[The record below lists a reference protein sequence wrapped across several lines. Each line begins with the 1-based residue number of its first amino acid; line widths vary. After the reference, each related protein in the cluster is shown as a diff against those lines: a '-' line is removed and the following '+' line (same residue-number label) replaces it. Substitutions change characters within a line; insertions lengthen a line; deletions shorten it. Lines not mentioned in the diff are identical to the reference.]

1 MRVRTRDMRREN
13 IKCIFCFGS
22 GKVLCRKAL
31 FSIGKFGF
39 FRQKIQYCNLCY
51 GNGNIS
57 IEVLLDLQVDCRTFH

>member
-1 MRVRTRDMRREN
+1 MRNKTRDMRREK